1 MVSEEPAVPLSRVI
15 ADLEDGGRKFFRNVG
30 KQVSDY
36 TVL

>member
-1 MVSEEPAVPLSRVI
+1 MVAEQLAAPLCRVI
-15 ADLEDGGRKFFRNVG
+15 VDLEDGGRKFFRNVG

>member
-1 MVSEEPAVPLSRVI
+1 MVSEEHAAPLCGVI
-15 ADLEDGGRKFFRNVG
+15 VDLEDRGRKFFRNVG

>member
-1 MVSEEPAVPLSRVI
+1 MVSEKPAAPLCRVI
-15 ADLEDGGRKFFRNVG
+15 VDIEDGGRKFFRNVG